1 MFDSTDKFNWALE
14 SVLKAIN
21 QGLPVR
27 EWQGKMSDIEF
38 HDVLEYA
45 LRIGYMTG
53 VKVRL
58 GARGDFTLSVSSPRL
73 TYEGLQYLEKH
84 ADEE

>member
-1 MFDSTDKFNWALE
+1 MFDSTDKFKWALE
-14 SVLKAIN
+14 SVLKAIKK
-21 QGLPVR
+21 GLPVE

-45 LRIGYMTG
+45 LRVGYMTG
-53 VKVRL
+53 IKVKL
-58 GARGDFTLSVSSPRL
+58 GAQDDLTISLSSPRL